1 MTNLLPLW
9 KIEQELEVLVDSL
22 DTCPDELRPEL
33 EERISEYLGAEASKV
48 DRVGAVLAS
57 LDSVAESAKREIERL
72 RARQQAAEK
81 TAARLEGY
89 VLHVLRA
96 RDGRPLKGHTVTFS
110 VRHSE
115 ALIIDDPNAVPDR
128 WKRTTVTIDIPK
140 DPIKKAIKAGE
151 NVPGAHVEQREN
163 LQRK

>member
-22 DTCPDELRPEL
+22 DTCPDELRSEL

-57 LDSVAESAKREIERL
+57 LDNVAESAKREIERL

-89 VLHVLRA
+89 VLHVLRS
-96 RDGRPLKGHTVTFS
+96 REGRPLKGRTTTFT

-115 ALIIDDPNAVPDR
+115 ALIIDDPNAVPDE
-128 WKRTTVTIDIPK
+128 WKRKTLVVDIPK
-140 DPIKKAIKAGE
+140 DPLKRAIKAGE
-151 NVPGAHVEQREN
+151 AVLGARIELREH
-163 LQRK
+163 LARK